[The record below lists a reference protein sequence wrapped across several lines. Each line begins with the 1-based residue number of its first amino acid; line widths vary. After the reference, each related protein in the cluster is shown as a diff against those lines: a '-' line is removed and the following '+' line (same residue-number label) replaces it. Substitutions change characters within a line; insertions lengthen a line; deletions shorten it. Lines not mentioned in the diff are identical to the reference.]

1 MQRIKPLHGKKSLLP
16 GDRIRF
22 SNVCAHNLPY
32 LKEVSPS
39 RWLTIKSVDAGKT
52 FSVRDSP
59 IMLFR
64 VVEVNQSFYE
74 DMITDWQFKQDL
86 PVYKKPLTKNL
97 PNI

>member
-39 RWLTIKSVDAGKT
+39 RWLTIKSVNVGRGK
-52 FSVRDSP
+52 FFPHPP

-64 VVEVNQSFYE
+64 VVEVNQSFYKGRQRE
-74 DMITDWQFKQDL
+74 NIRFQPGDESRL
-86 PVYKKPLTKNL
+86 GRPLL
-97 PNI
+97 

>member
-39 RWLTIKSVDAGKT
+39 RWLTIKSVDVGKT
-52 FSVRDSP
+52 FRVGHPP

>member
-39 RWLTIKSVDAGKT
+39 RWLTIKSVNVGRGK
-52 FSVRDSP
+52 FFPHPP

-64 VVEVNQSFYE
+64 VVEVNQSFYKGRQRE
-74 DMITDWQFKQDL
+74 KLRFQPGDESRL
-86 PVYKKPLTKNL
+86 GRPLL
-97 PNI
+97 

>member
-39 RWLTIKSVDAGKT
+39 RWLTIKSVNVGRGK
-52 FSVRDSP
+52 FFPHPP

-64 VVEVNQSFYE
+64 VVEVNQYFYKGRQRE
-74 DMITDWQFKQDL
+74 NLRFQPGDESRL
-86 PVYKKPLTKNL
+86 GCPLL
-97 PNI
+97 

>member
-39 RWLTIKSVDAGKT
+39 RWLTIKSVNVGRGK
-52 FSVRDSP
+52 FFPHPP

-74 DMITDWQFKQDL
+74 GRQRENLRFQPGDESRL
-86 PVYKKPLTKNL
+86 GRPLL
-97 PNI
+97 

>member
-52 FSVRDSP
+52 FSVRHSP

>member
-39 RWLTIKSVDAGKT
+39 RWLTVKSVNVGRGK
-52 FSVRDSP
+52 FFP
-59 IMLFR
+59 HPPMMLFR

-86 PVYKKPLTKNL
+86 PVYKKPLTKDL

>member
-1 MQRIKPLHGKKSLLP
+1 MRRVDGLGDHLRERERAALLDEQRRLRPPAEADADGKSRAQLHP
-16 GDRIRF
+16 
-22 SNVCAHNLPY
+22 PQ
-32 LKEVSPS
+32 P
-39 RWLTIKSVDAGKT
+39 
-52 FSVRDSP
+52 P